1 MKESITKFD
10 LEAAFRALDE
20 LEAPKANRVK
30 ANRPALAEIFSKK
43 TKFEALI

>member
-20 LEAPKANRVK
+20 IEIPTSGKVK
-30 ANRPALAEIFSKK
+30 ANRPALTES
-43 TKFEALI
+43 LML